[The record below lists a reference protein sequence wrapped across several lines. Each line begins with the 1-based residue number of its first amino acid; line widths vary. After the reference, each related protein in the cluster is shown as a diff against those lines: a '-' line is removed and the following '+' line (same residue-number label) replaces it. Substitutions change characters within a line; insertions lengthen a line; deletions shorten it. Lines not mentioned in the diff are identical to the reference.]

1 MHVYS
6 NVYCDTYMSIIK
18 TQGVVVPFR
27 NIYIQ
32 YVWYT
37 VSKRQPLDFYVLCF
51 PAYLLKA
58 ASLVGVS
65 FLPV

>member
-6 NVYCDTYMSIIK
+6 KVYCDMYMSIIK

-37 VSKRQPLDFYVLCF
+37 VPKRNPLDFYVCF
-51 PAYLLKA
+51 FLLIC
-58 ASLVGVS
+58 LRQ
-65 FLPV
+65 PV

>member
-37 VSKRQPLDFYVLCF
+37 VSKRQPLDFYVCF
-51 PAYLLKA
+51 FRLIC
-58 ASLVGVS
+58 
-65 FLPV
+65 

>member
-6 NVYCDTYMSIIK
+6 NCDTYMSIIK

-27 NIYIQ
+27 NFYIQ

-37 VSKRQPLDFYVLCF
+37 VSKRQPLDFYVCF
-51 PAYLLKA
+51 FLLIC
-58 ASLVGVS
+58 
-65 FLPV
+65 